1 MTLAVSVG
9 LFALGGRWL
18 DNQLGS
24 SPWLLLLGVGCG
36 IVGGMLHLVW
46 VLAPELW
53 PFGRAERAVSIRP
66 AATATDQTAQTA
78 QTALPSQPAADA
90 APSRDDPPV
99 QP

>member
-18 DNQLGS
+18 DAQLGS

-36 IVGGMLHLVW
+36 IVGGMLHMVR

-53 PFGRAERAVSIRP
+53 PFGRADRATHSSGVGR
-66 AATATDQTAQTA
+66 AKGDTN
-78 QTALPSQPAADA
+78 PAAD
-90 APSRDDPPV
+90 PSRDDPPV

>member
-18 DNQLGS
+18 DAQLGS

-36 IVGGMLHLVW
+36 IVGGMLHMIW

-53 PFGRAERAVSIRP
+53 PFGRPERVPGQPGAGRP
-66 AATATDQTAQTA
+66 QGD
-78 QTALPSQPAADA
+78 PSPAAD
-90 APSRDDPPV
+90 PSRDDPPV